1 MGQAIFTINL
11 PKDKMGFFSRV
22 PTWIGTKGKKL
33 SPSAR
38 AFAGRVFG
46 VSRSKNPDAA
56 LWTSYDQ
63 IQEELGVCR
72 ATVASTVNA
81 LKEFDLIE
89 ENARQRNGTSYT
101 FKAATGKRYDIVPL
115 FLYTADVTIGGV
127 ERRLTKSQVLLL
139 AHLMTEV
146 KRPKNNGKYEGSVA
160 RLARELNLSET
171 TVKKGIKVLLKAR
184 LIYRA
189 AEDKGVNGYKLTT
202 YRVNRELFEYERFR
216 RSKKKA
222 KTTSKEKAIADADAR
237 AERES
242 YYAQRQQEMKARAD
256 RYTLK
261 AYEAAPILKDIA
273 AQLRTLAPKVA
284 RAELEKDEAA
294 LLILTVKDQKL
305 REERV
310 ATLRRF
316 GIEERRMD
324 PTFYARCKKC
334 GDTGFL
340 PNGKGCTCYLERS
353 EE

>member
-1 MGQAIFTINL
+1 MGQAVFTINL
-11 PKDKMGFFSRV
+11 PKEKWGFFSRV
-22 PTWIGTKGKKL
+22 PMWFGAKGKKL

-63 IQEELGVCR
+63 IQEEFGVCR
-72 ATVASTVNA
+72 ATVASTVNT
-81 LKEFDLIE
+81 LKESDLIE
-89 ENARQRNGTSYT
+89 ENARVRAGTSYK
-101 FKAATGKRYDIVPL
+101 FIAATGKRYDIVPL

-127 ERRLTKSQVLLL
+127 ERRLTKAQVLLL

-171 TVKKGIKVLLKAR
+171 TIKKGIKVLLKAR

-189 AEDKGVNGYKLTT
+189 AEDKGVNGSKLTT
-202 YRVNRELFEYERFR
+202 YRVNRALFDYERFR
-216 RSKKKA
+216 RVKKK
-222 KTTSKEKAIADADAR
+222 KTTSAAKAIADADAR

-256 RYTLK
+256 RYILK

-273 AQLRTLAPKVA
+273 AELRTLAPKMA
-284 RAELEKDEAA
+284 RAELAQNSAEIS
-294 LLILTVKDQKL
+294 ILTLKDQKL
-305 REERV
+305 REEYTV
-310 ATLRRF
+310 TLKRF

-324 PTFYARCKKC
+324 PTFYAHCKRC
-334 GDTGFL
+334 GDMGFL
-340 PNGKGCTCYLERS
+340 VNGKGCTCYLERS